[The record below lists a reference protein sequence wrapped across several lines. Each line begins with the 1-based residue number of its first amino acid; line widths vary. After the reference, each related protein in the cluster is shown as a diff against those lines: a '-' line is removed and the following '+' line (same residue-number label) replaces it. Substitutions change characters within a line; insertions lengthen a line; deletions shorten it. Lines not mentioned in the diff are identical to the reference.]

1 MSMVISSVGQVA
13 TDGQTTFSRPIGT
26 VYTAPPKAESHEE
39 AQKVVHRDPMKLE
52 ENIRQLQK
60 ISDAMDRKI
69 QFNLN
74 RETDRVVIKIVDPAT
89 DKVIKEIPSADIQR
103 LQERI
108 MEVVGLLFDEML

>member
-1 MSMVISSVGQVA
+1 MVISSAGQVQA

-26 VYTAPPKAESHEE
+26 VPAVPREE
-39 AQKVVHRDPMKLE
+39 NPRVAVKEVAVHDTKNLE

-60 ISDAMDRKI
+60 ISDMMDRKI
-69 QFNLN
+69 QFSVN

-89 DKVIKEIPSADIQR
+89 DKVIKEIPSADVQK
-103 LQERI
+103 LQARI